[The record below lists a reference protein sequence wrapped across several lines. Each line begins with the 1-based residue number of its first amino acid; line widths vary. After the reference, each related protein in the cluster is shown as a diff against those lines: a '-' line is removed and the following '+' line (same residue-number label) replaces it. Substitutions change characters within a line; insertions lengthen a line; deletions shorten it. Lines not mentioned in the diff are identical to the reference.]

1 MNFLVIDD
9 NHETLLLLQKIL
21 SKFGECITVNNGLE
35 AIKVFEL
42 AHQNNAP
49 FHLIFLDIMMPVMD
63 GHEVLKAIRKLE
75 QEKYPTENRVQ
86 IAMLTALG
94 SPKSR
99 FTSYEEGCEYYLVK
113 PIIKTEIEEVIKKTE
128 EWIDLYSV

>member
-9 NHETLLLLQKIL
+9 NNETLVLLQKIL
-21 SKFGECITVNNGLE
+21 SNFGVCVTVNNGPE
-35 AIKVFEL
+35 ALKVFESAL
-42 AHQNNAP
+42 QSQSP
-49 FHLIFLDIMMPVMD
+49 FHLIFLDIMMPEMD

-75 QEKYPTENRVQ
+75 REKYPTENRVQ

-94 SPKSR
+94 NPKSR

-113 PIIKTEIEEVIKKTE
+113 PIIKSEIVDVIKKTE
-128 EWIDLYSV
+128 EWMELYSV